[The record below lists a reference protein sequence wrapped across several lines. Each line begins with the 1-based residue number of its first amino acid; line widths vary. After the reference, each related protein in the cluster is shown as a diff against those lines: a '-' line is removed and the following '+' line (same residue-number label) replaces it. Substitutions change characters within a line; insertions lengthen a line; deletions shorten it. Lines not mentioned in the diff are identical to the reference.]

1 MSGSL
6 LSEELPDRRRSVCVG
21 QTRRVR
27 LCAAALMQGVPG
39 RAQAYAAAF
48 FAIPAL
54 RWLLNARRNAQIEA
68 RNAAR
73 LAALTAL
80 RAPNARLRRKLANA
94 ARQAQRVV
102 IADRDIVY
110 SSDKW
115 VAALVQPGISS
126 LPFVLHR
133 KKGLL
138 PMCIVR
144 LIASRL
150 YSGIQSC

>member
-1 MSGSL
+1 
-6 LSEELPDRRRSVCVG
+6 
-21 QTRRVR
+21 
-27 LCAAALMQGVPG
+27 MQGVPG

-48 FAIPAL
+48 FAIPSL

>member
-1 MSGSL
+1 
-6 LSEELPDRRRSVCVG
+6 
-21 QTRRVR
+21 
-27 LCAAALMQGVPG
+27 MQGVPG

-48 FAIPAL
+48 FAIPSL

-102 IADRDIVY
+102 LADRDIVY